1 MVKRFYRHAA
11 LQQKYYPGSRKIAR
25 LHDEMAGR
33 LVLPANLLDELP
45 AGDDRSDQFENC
57 LDDDSHIE
65 SSSPAGGPCQIPGH
79 VIFEQALQFERDDN
93 NDFDA
98 SNANGCLKIPTR
110 LGKS

>member
-65 SSSPAGGPCQIPGH
+65 SSSPAGGPCPFFVSAPLSALVLRPFLGGGPPGA
-79 VIFEQALQFERDDN
+79 F
-93 NDFDA
+93 A
-98 SNANGCLKIPTR
+98 SSSVFVVSMRVVT
-110 LGKS
+110 